1 MKERYGI
8 FLSKRNKVLEH
19 SCCLI
24 VVSYFVLG
32 LRVKSIC
39 LFGIVQV
46 DVDPLVWNPKY
57 IVVVLR
63 IEVF

>member
-1 MKERYGI
+1 MEQ
-8 FLSKRNKVLEH
+8 N
-19 SCCLI
+19 CCLI
-24 VVSYFVLG
+24 VVPYFVLG

-46 DVDPLVWNPKY
+46 DVDPLVWNPKF

-63 IEVF
+63 IEMF